1 MEAMLRKRTGR
12 NDDSAEQSNYKID
25 QSVVVKPGIADPDY
39 AYDLSGWQG
48 RVIENHHVDEQKKP
62 LVTIA
67 WDSLTL
73 KQMPDEMIQ
82 RCEED
87 GLDWSSMGLYVSEVA
102 PASPRDKIHQV
113 ERVKAELEQK
123 HQMDH
128 LGEEG
133 RRIQQVLNTAA
144 RKGQAGALKA
154 WEKYLQA
161 NLTFPFEAEVSES
174 QDRGPIK
181 TGERVRVLDIEIV
194 DDSYG
199 LIVAIKTKHGHYD
212 FPLCDLEVFPD
223 TSPNHQPVKDYA
235 VWFANR

>member
-1 MEAMLRKRTGR
+1 M
-12 NDDSAEQSNYKID
+12 
-25 QSVVVKPGIADPDY
+25 VKSGIADPDY
-39 AYDLSGWQG
+39 GYDLSGWLG
-48 RVIENHHVDEQKKP
+48 LVIEPHRVDEQKKP

-82 RCEED
+82 RCEENA
-87 GLDWSSMGLYVSEVA
+87 LDWSSMGLYASEVA
-102 PASPRDKIHQV
+102 PASLRDKIQQV

-128 LGEEG
+128 LGEVG
-133 RRIQQVLNTAA
+133 RRIQHVLNNAT

-154 WEKYLQA
+154 WEKYLEA
-161 NLTFPFEAEVSES
+161 NLTFPFEAEVSEW
-174 QDRGPIK
+174 QDRGPVK
-181 TGERVRVLDIEIV
+181 TGERVRVLGIEIV

-223 TSPNHQPVKDYA
+223 TSPNYQPVKDYA
-235 VWFANR
+235 VWFANQVRTSPP